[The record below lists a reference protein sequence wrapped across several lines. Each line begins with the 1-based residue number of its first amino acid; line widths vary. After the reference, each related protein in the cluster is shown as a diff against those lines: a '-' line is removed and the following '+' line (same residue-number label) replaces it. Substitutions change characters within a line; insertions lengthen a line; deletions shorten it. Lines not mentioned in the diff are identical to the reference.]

1 MAKTKHHKYER
12 VKKLP
17 NVIIPDPT
25 IYPSLIDYPWNDIN
39 YGNMEKILELGCGKG
54 EHSLG
59 FARANPGRLYVGVDC
74 KSHRLCVGGEQA
86 INHGLDN
93 LFFLRAQVEEIRTFF
108 QDKSIHE
115 LWLTFPD
122 PHPKQRAIKHRLT
135 AALFLDAYAR
145 LLVPGG
151 VVHLKTDSDLLF
163 TYTRESV
170 EYWGGEILVS
180 SNDLHGDPEFDSDA
194 RIVVS
199 AFEAKALAREETI
212 KYLAFTLN

>member
-25 IYPSLIDYPWNDIN
+25 ISPSLIDYPWNDIN

-54 EHSLG
+54 EHSFG

-86 INHGLDN
+86 IDHGLGN

-108 QDKSIHE
+108 LDQSITE
-115 LWLTFPD
+115 IWLTSPD

-135 AALFLDAYAR
+135 AALFLDVYAR

-151 VVHLKTDSDLLF
+151 QVHLKTDNDLLY
-163 TYTRESV
+163 TYTGESV
-170 EYWGGEILVS
+170 EYWGGKVLTS
-180 SNDLHGDPEFDSDA
+180 SGDLHGDPESDFGA
-194 RIVVS
+194 QTIVS
-199 AFEAKALAREETI
+199 AFEAKAIARAETI
-212 KYLAFTLN
+212 KYLSFTLN